1 MLLRSRGLVLVCGL
15 LTVILFCYWAGRTP
29 EYVGTRYGHGPY
41 NHNQKHGWPIKTS
54 LWRQDQDD
62 IYYWNTVKVNYPH
75 SAFQPLPTSPPVTYP
90 KVQAT
95 FPEFSISTAE
105 LRRERQQAVKA
116 TFTRCWNSYRK
127 HAWMADELSPVS
139 AGQANPFGGWAAT
152 LVDSLDTLW
161 IMDMHQEFYEAVDAV
176 DKIDFTVTDL
186 KEVNIFET
194 TIRYLGGFLAAFELS
209 EDMRLLRKAAQ
220 VGKMIYKAFDTPNH
234 MPVLRWN
241 FHAAGEG
248 KNQIAGAGVLVAE
261 IGSLCIELTRLSQL
275 TGDAKWFDASQ
286 TIMDLLA
293 AQQDSTMLPGQWPL
307 IVDAKSQI
315 FNQGSVFT
323 LGAMADSVYEY
334 LPKMAALTGGQ
345 LPVYQTMYEKAV
357 EAALEYNLF
366 RPMTPEN
373 KDILISGQI
382 HAKDKGGKIQ
392 LELESQGQHLV
403 CFLGGML
410 ALGGRLFN
418 RQQDVDTA
426 AKLTN
431 GCIYTYEAFPHG
443 IMPETFYMV
452 PCDSKE
458 HCPWDEKLWKE
469 GVLKQA
475 KIKEGETA
483 QADAIIKD
491 EHLPGGFTH
500 IPDRRY
506 ILRPEAIE
514 SVFMMYRVTG
524 ENEYTEHAW
533 TMFKSIEEVTKTE
546 LANTAVWDVTVTE
559 EKPRAVDSMESF
571 WMGETL
577 KYFYLIFSDPE
588 LISLDEYVFN
598 TEAHPLR
605 RLVV

>member
-1 MLLRSRGLVLVCGL
+1 MKS
-15 LTVILFCYWAGRTP
+15 
-29 EYVGTRYGHGPY
+29 
-41 NHNQKHGWPIKTS
+41 S

-62 IYYWNTVKVNYPH
+62 NYYWKTVKVNYPH
-75 SAFQPLPTSPPVTYP
+75 SAIQPLPTSPPVTFP

-95 FPEFSISTAE
+95 FPEFSRSTAE
-105 LRRERQQAVKA
+105 LRRERQQAVKE
-116 TFTRCWNSYRK
+116 TFIRCWNSYKK

-161 IMDMHQEFYEAVDAV
+161 IMDMQEEFNEAVAAV
-176 DKIDFTVTDL
+176 DKIDFTTTEL

-194 TIRYLGGFLAAFELS
+194 NIRYLGGFLAAFELS
-209 EDMRLLRKAAQ
+209 ADMRLLRKAVQ
-220 VGKMIYKAFDTPNH
+220 VGEMIYKAFDTPNH
-234 MPVLRWN
+234 MPITRWD

-248 KNQIAGAGVLVAE
+248 ENQVAAGGVLVAE
-261 IGSLCIELTRLSQL
+261 IGSLCMELTRLSQL
-275 TGDAKWFDASQ
+275 TGDPKWFDASQ
-286 TIMDLLA
+286 TITDLLA
-293 AQQDSTMLPGQWPL
+293 AQQDSTKLPGQWPL
-307 IVDAKSQI
+307 IVDAKSEI
-315 FNQGSVFT
+315 FNQGSIFT

-334 LPKMAALTGGQ
+334 LPKMAAMMGGQ
-345 LPVYQTMYEKAV
+345 LPVYQAMYEKAV
-357 EAALEYNLF
+357 DAALQHNLY

-382 HAKDKGGKIQ
+382 RAKDKDGKIQ
-392 LELESQGQHLV
+392 FELESQGQHLV

-443 IMPETFYMV
+443 IMPETFHMIA
-452 PCDSKE
+452 CDPRE
-458 HCPWDEKLWKE
+458 QCQWDEKRWKE
-469 GVLKQA
+469 GVLRES
-475 KIKEGETA
+475 KIKEGETT
-483 QADAIIKD
+483 QADSIIRNQ
-491 EHLPGGFTH
+491 HLPEGFTR

-524 ENEYTEHAW
+524 EHEYTEHAW
-533 TMFKSIEEVTKTE
+533 TMFKAIEEATKTE
-546 LANTAVWDVTVTE
+546 LANTAVWDVTVAG

>member
-1 MLLRSRGLVLVCGL
+1 MLLRSRALVLAGAL
-15 LTVILFCYWAGRTP
+15 LTLILFFYWTGRTP
-29 EYVGTRYGHGPY
+29 EYVGPQYGHGPY
-41 NHNQKHGWPIKTS
+41 NHNQKHGWPVKSS

-62 IYYWNTVKVNYPH
+62 NYYWKTVKVNYPH
-75 SAFQPLPTSPPVTYP
+75 SAIQPLPTSPPVIFP

-95 FPEFSISTAE
+95 FPEFSRSTAE
-105 LRRERQQAVKA
+105 LRRERQQAVKE
-116 TFTRCWNSYRK
+116 TFKRCWNSYKK

-161 IMDMHQEFYEAVDAV
+161 IMDMQEEFNEAVAAV
-176 DKIDFTVTDL
+176 DKIDFTTTEL

-194 TIRYLGGFLAAFELS
+194 NIRYLGGFIAAFELS
-209 EDMRLLRKAAQ
+209 ADMRLLRKAVQ
-220 VGKMIYKAFDTPNH
+220 VGEMIYKAFDTPNH
-234 MPVLRWN
+234 MPITRWD

-248 KNQIAGAGVLVAE
+248 ENQVAAGGVLVAE
-261 IGSLCIELTRLSQL
+261 IGSLCMELTRLSQL
-275 TGDAKWFDASQ
+275 TGDPKWFDASQ
-286 TIMDLLA
+286 TITDLLA
-293 AQQDSTMLPGQWPL
+293 AQQDSTKLPGQWPL
-307 IVDAKSQI
+307 IVDAKSEI
-315 FNQGSVFT
+315 FNQGSIFT

-334 LPKMAALTGGQ
+334 LPKMAAMMGGQ
-345 LPVYQTMYEKAV
+345 LPVYQAMYEKAV
-357 EAALEYNLF
+357 DAALQHNLY

-382 HAKDKGGKIQ
+382 RAKDKDGKIQ
-392 LELESQGQHLV
+392 FELESQGQHLV

-431 GCIYTYEAFPHG
+431 GCIYTYKAFPHG
-443 IMPETFYMV
+443 IMPETFHMIA
-452 PCDSKE
+452 CDPRE
-458 HCPWDEKLWKE
+458 QCQWDEKRWKE
-469 GVLKQA
+469 GVLRES
-475 KIKEGETA
+475 KIKEGETT

-491 EHLPGGFTH
+491 QHLPEGFTR

-524 ENEYTEHAW
+524 EHEYTEHAW
-533 TMFKSIEEVTKTE
+533 TMFKAIEEATKTE
-546 LANTAVWDVTVTE
+546 LANTAVWDVTVAE

-577 KYFYLIFSDPE
+577 KYFYLIFSDPG
-588 LISLDEYVFN
+588 LISLDEYVSN

>member
-1 MLLRSRGLVLVCGL
+1 MLLRSRALVLAGAL
-15 LTVILFCYWAGRTP
+15 STLILFFYWTGRTP
-29 EYVGTRYGHGPY
+29 EYVGPQYGHGPY
-41 NHNQKHGWPIKTS
+41 NHNQKHGWPVKSS

-62 IYYWNTVKVNYPH
+62 NYYWKTVKVNYPH
-75 SAFQPLPTSPPVTYP
+75 SAIQPLPTSPPVTFP

-95 FPEFSISTAE
+95 FPEFSRSTAE
-105 LRRERQQAVKA
+105 LRRERQQAVKE
-116 TFTRCWNSYRK
+116 TFIRCWNSYKK

-161 IMDMHQEFYEAVDAV
+161 IMDMQEEFNEAVAAV
-176 DKIDFTVTDL
+176 DKIDFTTTEL

-194 TIRYLGGFLAAFELS
+194 NIRYLGGFLAAFELS
-209 EDMRLLRKAAQ
+209 ADMRLLRKAVQ
-220 VGKMIYKAFDTPNH
+220 VGEMIYKAFDTPNH
-234 MPVLRWN
+234 MPITRWD

-248 KNQIAGAGVLVAE
+248 ENQVAAGGVLVAE
-261 IGSLCIELTRLSQL
+261 IGSLCMELTRLSQL
-275 TGDAKWFDASQ
+275 TGDPKWFDASQ
-286 TIMDLLA
+286 TITDLLA
-293 AQQDSTMLPGQWPL
+293 AQQDSTKLPGQWPL
-307 IVDAKSQI
+307 IVDAKSEI
-315 FNQGSVFT
+315 FNQGSIFT

-334 LPKMAALTGGQ
+334 LPKMAAMMGGQ
-345 LPVYQTMYEKAV
+345 LPVYQAMYEKAV
-357 EAALEYNLF
+357 DAALQHNLY

-382 HAKDKGGKIQ
+382 RAKDKDGKIQ
-392 LELESQGQHLV
+392 FELESQGQHLV

-443 IMPETFYMV
+443 IMPETFHMIA
-452 PCDSKE
+452 CDPRE
-458 HCPWDEKLWKE
+458 QCQWDEKRWKE
-469 GVLKQA
+469 GVLRES
-475 KIKEGETA
+475 KIKEGETT
-483 QADAIIKD
+483 QADSIIRNQ
-491 EHLPGGFTH
+491 HLPEGFTR

-524 ENEYTEHAW
+524 EHEYTEHAW
-533 TMFKSIEEVTKTE
+533 TMFKAIEEATKTE
-546 LANTAVWDVTVTE
+546 LANTAVWDVTVAG

>member
-1 MLLRSRGLVLVCGL
+1 
-15 LTVILFCYWAGRTP
+15 
-29 EYVGTRYGHGPY
+29 
-41 NHNQKHGWPIKTS
+41 
-54 LWRQDQDD
+54 
-62 IYYWNTVKVNYPH
+62 
-75 SAFQPLPTSPPVTYP
+75 
-90 KVQAT
+90 
-95 FPEFSISTAE
+95 
-105 LRRERQQAVKA
+105 
-116 TFTRCWNSYRK
+116 
-127 HAWMADELSPVS
+127 MADELSPVS

-161 IMDMHQEFYEAVDAV
+161 IMDMREEFNEAVAAV
-176 DKIDFTVTDL
+176 DKIDFTNTEL

-194 TIRYLGGFLAAFELS
+194 NIRYLGGFLAAFELS
-209 EDMRLLRKAAQ
+209 ADMRLLRKAVQ
-220 VGKMIYKAFDTPNH
+220 VGEMIYKAFDTPNH
-234 MPVLRWN
+234 MPITRWD
-241 FHAAGEG
+241 FHAAGKGE
-248 KNQIAGAGVLVAE
+248 NQVAAGGVLVAE
-261 IGSLCIELTRLSQL
+261 IGSLCMELTRLSQL
-275 TGDAKWFDASQ
+275 TGDPKWFDASQ
-286 TIMDLLA
+286 TITDLLA
-293 AQQDSTMLPGQWPL
+293 AQQDSTKLPGQWPL
-307 IVDAKSQI
+307 IVDAKSEI
-315 FNQGSVFT
+315 FNQGSIFT

-334 LPKMAALTGGQ
+334 LPKMAAMMGGQ
-345 LPVYQTMYEKAV
+345 LPVYQAMYEKAV
-357 EAALEYNLF
+357 DAALQHNLY

-382 HAKDKGGKIQ
+382 RAKDKDGKIQ
-392 LELESQGQHLV
+392 FELESQGQHLV

-443 IMPETFYMV
+443 IMPETFHMIA
-452 PCDSKE
+452 CDPRE
-458 HCPWDEKLWKE
+458 HCQWDEKRWKE
-469 GVLKQA
+469 GVLRES

-491 EHLPGGFTH
+491 QHFPEGFTR

-506 ILRPEAIE
+506 ILRPEVIE

-524 ENEYTEHAW
+524 EHEYTEHAW
-533 TMFKSIEEVTKTE
+533 TMFKSIEEATKTE
-546 LANTAVWDVTVTE
+546 LANTAVWDVTVAE

>member
-1 MLLRSRGLVLVCGL
+1 MLLRSRALVLAGAL
-15 LTVILFCYWAGRTP
+15 STLILFFYWTGTTP
-29 EYVGTRYGHGPY
+29 EYVGPQYGHGPY
-41 NHNQKHGWPIKTS
+41 NHNQKHGWPVKSS

-62 IYYWNTVKVNYPH
+62 NYYWKTVKVNYPH
-75 SAFQPLPTSPPVTYP
+75 SAIQPLPTSPPVTFP

-95 FPEFSISTAE
+95 FPEFSRSTAE
-105 LRRERQQAVKA
+105 LRRERQQAVKE
-116 TFTRCWNSYRK
+116 TFIRCWNSYKK

-161 IMDMHQEFYEAVDAV
+161 IMDMQEEFNEAVAAV
-176 DKIDFTVTDL
+176 DKIDFTTTEL

-194 TIRYLGGFLAAFELS
+194 NIRYLGGFLAAFELS
-209 EDMRLLRKAAQ
+209 ADMRLLRKAVQ
-220 VGKMIYKAFDTPNH
+220 VGEMIYKAFDTPNH
-234 MPVLRWN
+234 MPITRWD

-248 KNQIAGAGVLVAE
+248 ENQVAAGGVLVAE
-261 IGSLCIELTRLSQL
+261 IGSLCMELTRLSQL
-275 TGDAKWFDASQ
+275 TGDPKWFDASQ
-286 TIMDLLA
+286 TITDLLA
-293 AQQDSTMLPGQWPL
+293 AQQDSTKLPGQWPL
-307 IVDAKSQI
+307 IVDAKSEI
-315 FNQGSVFT
+315 FNQGSIFT

-334 LPKMAALTGGQ
+334 LPKMAAMMGGQ
-345 LPVYQTMYEKAV
+345 LPVYQAMYEKAV
-357 EAALEYNLF
+357 DAALQHNLY

-382 HAKDKGGKIQ
+382 RAKDKDGKIQ
-392 LELESQGQHLV
+392 FELESQGQHLV

-443 IMPETFYMV
+443 IMPETFHMIA
-452 PCDSKE
+452 CDPRE
-458 HCPWDEKLWKE
+458 QCQWDEKRWKE
-469 GVLKQA
+469 GVLRES
-475 KIKEGETA
+475 KIKEGETT
-483 QADAIIKD
+483 QADSIIRNQ
-491 EHLPGGFTH
+491 HLPEGFTR

-524 ENEYTEHAW
+524 EHEYTEHAW
-533 TMFKSIEEVTKTE
+533 TMFKAIEEATKTE
-546 LANTAVWDVTVTE
+546 LANTAVWDVTVAG
-559 EKPRAVDSMESF
+559 EKPRAVNSMESF

>member
-1 MLLRSRGLVLVCGL
+1 MLLRSRGLVLAGAL
-15 LTVILFCYWAGRTP
+15 STLILFFYWASSTP
-29 EYVGTRYGHGPY
+29 EYVGPQYGHGPY
-41 NHNQKHGWPIKTS
+41 NYNQKHGWPVKSS

-62 IYYWNTVKVNYPH
+62 NYYWKTVKVNYPH
-75 SAFQPLPTSPPVTYP
+75 SAFQPLPTSAPVTFP

-105 LRRERQQAVKA
+105 LRRERQQAVKE
-116 TFTRCWNSYRK
+116 TFKRCWNSYKK

-161 IMDMHQEFYEAVDAV
+161 IMDMREDFDEAVAAV
-176 DKIDFTVTDL
+176 DKIDFTKTEL

-194 TIRYLGGFLAAFELS
+194 NIRYLGGFLAAFELS
-209 EDMRLLRKAAQ
+209 ADMRLLRKAVQ
-220 VGKMIYKAFDTPNH
+220 VGEMIYKAFDTPNH
-234 MPVLRWN
+234 MPITRWD
-241 FHAAGEG
+241 FHAAGKGE
-248 KNQIAGAGVLVAE
+248 NQVAAGGVLVAE
-261 IGSLCIELTRLSQL
+261 IGSLCMELTRLSQL
-275 TGDAKWFDASQ
+275 TGDPKWFDASQ
-286 TIMDLLA
+286 SIMNLLA
-293 AQQDSTMLPGQWPL
+293 SQQDSTKLPGQWPL
-307 IVDAKSQI
+307 IVDAKSEI
-315 FNQGSVFT
+315 FNQGSIFT

-334 LPKMAALTGGQ
+334 LPKMAAMMGGQ
-345 LPVYQTMYEKAV
+345 LPVYQAMYEKAV
-357 EAALEYNLF
+357 DAALQYNLY

-382 HAKDKGGKIQ
+382 RAKDKGGEIQ
-392 LELESQGQHLV
+392 FELESQGQHLV

-443 IMPETFYMV
+443 IMPETFHMM

-458 HCPWDEKLWKE
+458 QCQWDEKRWKE
-469 GVLKQA
+469 GVLLES

-491 EHLPGGFTH
+491 QHLPGGFTR

-514 SVFMMYRVTG
+514 SVFMMYRITG
-524 ENEYTEHAW
+524 EHEYTEHAW
-533 TMFKSIEEVTKTE
+533 TMFKSIEEATKTE
-546 LANTAVWDVTVTE
+546 LANTAVWDVTVAE